1 MNSVPNFITLPTPED
16 YKKYYVEKYCKK
28 GLQTFDGI
36 EVTFHEDRFDHAF
49 YESSD
54 KVNGNKDIFSVERAK
69 RIDWIE
75 YVLKNPNA
83 ELYVGW
89 DKKRKTYDNSRRVA
103 IITPED
109 YVVIIMITGNKKGK
123 FVTAY
128 YADNSAIKIRTA
140 PIWSE

>member
-1 MNSVPNFITLPTPED
+1 MNVPDLIALSSPEE

-28 GLQTFDGI
+28 DLVTFDGI
-36 EVTFHEDRFDHAF
+36 KVKF

-54 KVNGNKDIFSVERAK
+54 KSKSNKDIFSIERAK

-75 YVLKNPNA
+75 YALKNPNA

-89 DKKRKTYDNSRRVA
+89 DKKRKKYDNSRRVA
-103 IITPED
+103 LITPED
-109 YVVIIMITGNKKGK
+109 YVVIITIIGKNKGK

-128 YADNSAIKIRTA
+128 YADNSAKKIRTA
-140 PIWSE
+140 PIWNE